1 MTIRKTLLITFL
13 MFSIVFAA
21 LMTAL
26 AYSRA
31 RAALSDEIRGNLE
44 SQALTV
50 MQQVDAML
58 FERIK
63 DMQGWRRLDLMQE
76 LKVGD
81 IDKRLA
87 SFLGDITAAYAGV
100 YTGIYCV
107 QQARVVSASDPA
119 LIGTQLPTPP
129 AWITIATTGGAIGV
143 ARPDPY
149 ASHAVMTLSSAIAD
163 AYGEG
168 SLATLSARF
177 NWDEITALLDLA
189 TARSGR
195 EALLLDADGRA
206 LAVSRGLRGQL
217 PRDGLPVPAWRDA
230 SAAHGVL
237 TADGARL
244 AMSHLLVGYA
254 HSTSYKGLADLGWT
268 LLILTP
274 ERIAFGPVQRL
285 LWSLVALLAAIVA
298 IAALLAIR
306 ISARTAR
313 PIQSL
318 TAYAREVGRDID
330 TPAQDIRG
338 PSEIEELNHAFNR
351 TLDEL
356 RASRAHLV
364 RASKLAAAG
373 EMAAKLAHEVR
384 TPLGIIRSSAQL
396 INRQPG
402 LDARA
407 HEMMSYMINEVDR
420 INELVTS
427 LLDSAR
433 ARAPEFHPQLLAEIV
448 RHVLDMLHDKFESR
462 GIVIESVLD
471 ELASDLDCDRDQMLQ
486 VLLNLLLNASQVLEH
501 GGHIRIAIEA
511 HDQQL
516 ALLIDDDGPGIPAAE
531 RDTIFEPFVSYRAGG
546 IGLGLPVVREI
557 MSLHGGT
564 ISAGTSPL
572 GGARFTLLL
581 PRRRH

>member
-1 MTIRKTLLITFL
+1 MTIRKTLLISFL

-31 RAALSDEIRGNLE
+31 RSALSDEIRSNLE

-87 SFLGDITAAYAGV
+87 SFLGDIKSAYAGV

-107 QQARVVSASDPA
+107 QQTRIVSASDAA
-119 LIGTQLPTPP
+119 LIGTRLATPP
-129 AWITIATTGGAIGV
+129 VWMTIATGGAAINV
-143 ARPDPY
+143 AHPEPL
-149 ASHAVMTLSSAIAD
+149 AAHPVMILSSEITD
-163 AYGEG
+163 AFGG
-168 SLATLSARF
+168 GPLATLSTSF

-195 EALLLDADGRA
+195 EALLLDADGQA
-206 LAVSRGLRGQL
+206 LALSKGLRAQL
-217 PRDGLPVPAWRDA
+217 AHDHAPLPSWHAG

-237 TADGARL
+237 SADDSSLGLGR
-244 AMSHLLVGYA
+244 LLVGYA

-274 ERIAFGPVQRL
+274 ESIAFGAVQRL

-306 ISARTAR
+306 ISAHTAR

-318 TAYAREVGRDID
+318 TAYARAVGQDID
-330 TPAQDIRG
+330 TPPREIKGA
-338 PSEIEELNHAFNR
+338 SEVEELNQAFNR
-351 TLDEL
+351 TLVEL

-396 INRQPG
+396 INRQSG

-420 INELVTS
+420 INELVTR

-433 ARAPEFHPQLLAEIV
+433 SRALELRPHTLAEIV
-448 RHVLDMLHDKFESR
+448 RHVLDMLHDKFESC
-462 GIVIESVLD
+462 GITVETALD
-471 ELASDLDCDRDQMLQ
+471 GIATDLDCDRDQMLQ

-501 GGHIRIAIEA
+501 GGRVHLAIES
-511 HDQQL
+511 HDNQL
-516 ALLIDDDGPGIPAAE
+516 ALLIDDDGPGIPLAE
-531 RDTIFEPFVSYRAGG
+531 RDAIFEPFVSYRAGG
-546 IGLGLPVVREI
+546 IGLGLSVVREVVS
-557 MSLHGGT
+557 MHGGT
-564 ISAGTSPL
+564 ITAGASAL